1 MSEPETPTNGVV
13 SARLPG
19 IKLDP
24 TLYNPSG
31 EELDFLK
38 DQTKIEDEEEL
49 KQHVIAVQTE
59 AWNVFHYKCI
69 QSFGFT
75 RLKISRLPAYPD
87 LLELGNNRPDA
98 IFLDFACC
106 CMSDM
111 CHCLSP
117 LLFSIPVGNDARKAI
132 ADGYPMENVI
142 ASDLQAGF
150 WEAGHKLF
158 RSTPET
164 FPVHFIQGS
173 VFDPNHIA
181 PTPPHYSPPS
191 TPRPDLSTLTLLNS
205 LQGHVSA
212 IHVSLFFHLFRKEEQ
227 IIAAQALA
235 SLLSPLPGSMIFG
248 THSSRAVSEE
258 IKRPVSG
265 DTVYNFNPEDWCALW
280 DGNIFRKGSVSVEAR
295 LIDNAVW
302 RGKEYDN
309 ITEETKRRG
318 MVWSVKRI

>member
-1 MSEPETPTNGVV
+1 MSEIETPTNGVV
-13 SARLPG
+13 SARLPN

-24 TLYNPSG
+24 SLYNPSE
-31 EELDFLK
+31 EELVFLK
-38 DQTKIEDEEEL
+38 NQTKIEDEEEL

-59 AWNVFHYKCI
+59 AWSVFNYKCI

-87 LLELGNNRPDA
+87 LLELGKNRPDA

-106 CMSDM
+106 
-111 CHCLSP
+111 
-117 LLFSIPVGNDARKAI
+117 FGNDARKAI

-158 RSTPET
+158 KSTPEK
-164 FPVHFIQGS
+164 FPVPFIQGS

-191 TPRPDLSTLTLLNS
+191 TPRPDLATLTSLKP

-212 IHVSLFFHLFRKEEQ
+212 IHVSAFFHLFGKEQQ

-248 THSSRAVSEE
+248 THSSRDTSGE
-258 IKRPVSG
+258 ITHPGSG
-265 DTVYNFNPEDWCALW
+265 DIVYNFNPEDWCALW
-280 DGNIFRKGSVSVEAR
+280 DGTIFRKGSVSVEAR
-295 LIDNAVW
+295 LIDNPIW
-302 RGKEYDN
+302 RGKEFN
-309 ITEETKRRG
+309 NATEGTKRHG